1 MQPAAGAPAAP
12 AAAGRAAAGGA
23 GSVPE
28 EAAAAELEGEEFH
41 DALEQDEPP
50 ALAPAAE
57 PSAPPAPAAEPPALA
72 PAAEPP
78 AALAPGPARPSQLTA
93 LPLVSLRA
101 HLSFL
106 DWDTPAEE
114 MLTVTMNW
122 CLKFSQACKPDF
134 LVSIPLPQSVS
145 SPGKKIVNPY
155 ITAHFFTI

>member
-1 MQPAAGAPAAP
+1 MQPAAGAPAAAAP
-12 AAAGRAAAGGA
+12 AAAAAGRAAAGGA

-57 PSAPPAPAAEPPALA
+57 PSAPPAEPPALA

-78 AALAPGPARPSQLTA
+78 SALAPGPASQSTA
-93 LPLVSLRA
+93 LPLVSLCA

-106 DWDTPAEE
+106 DWDTCGVFP
-114 MLTVTMNW
+114 TM
-122 CLKFSQACKPDF
+122 
-134 LVSIPLPQSVS
+134 
-145 SPGKKIVNPY
+145 
-155 ITAHFFTI
+155 

>member
-1 MQPAAGAPAAP
+1 MLVMLVVLVVLVVLCAGGDEHVSFRESHAACLMQPAAGAPAAAAPAAAAP

-28 EAAAAELEGEEFH
+28 EAAAAELEGEFH

-78 AALAPGPARPSQLTA
+78 SALAPGPASQ
-93 LPLVSLRA
+93 
-101 HLSFL
+101 
-106 DWDTPAEE
+106 
-114 MLTVTMNW
+114 
-122 CLKFSQACKPDF
+122 
-134 LVSIPLPQSVS
+134 SIPIDPNRSLAIQSIPCHS
-145 SPGKKIVNPY
+145 
-155 ITAHFFTI
+155 